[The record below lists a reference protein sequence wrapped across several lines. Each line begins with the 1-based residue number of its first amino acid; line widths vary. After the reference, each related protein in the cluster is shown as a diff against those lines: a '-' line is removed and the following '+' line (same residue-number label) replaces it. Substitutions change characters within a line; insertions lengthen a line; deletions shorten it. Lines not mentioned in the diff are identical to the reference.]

1 MRFLIAALVAV
12 FFYPSAG
19 ASAERSICGSHAMVA
34 GHLARQ
40 WGETVSWRGLAG
52 GNLVELYTV
61 APEVAQGT
69 APGGVPGAAPGAV
82 PRGVE
87 GGWTLVMTR
96 PDGVA
101 CFVAS
106 GRDGE
111 TVRPATGADRPS

>member
-1 MRFLIAALVAV
+1 MRCLIATLVAV
-12 FFYPSAG
+12 FLCPSAG

-52 GNLVELYTV
+52 GNLVELYT
-61 APEVAQGT
+61 ASN
-69 APGGVPGAAPGAV
+69 
-82 PRGVE
+82 

-111 TVRPATGADRPS
+111 TVRSATGGDQPS

>member
-1 MRFLIAALVAV
+1 MRCLIAAFVAILLT
-12 FFYPSAG
+12 PSAVG
-19 ASAERSICGSHAMVA
+19 SAERSICGSHAMVA
-34 GHLARQ
+34 AHLARQ

-52 GNLVELYTV
+52 GNLLELYTV
-61 APEVAQGT
+61 APGATQGD
-69 APGGVPGAAPGAV
+69 APG
-82 PRGVE
+82 GVE

-111 TVRPATGADRPS
+111 AIRPAPGGDRPL

>member
-1 MRFLIAALVAV
+1 MRYLIAALVAAIS
-12 FFYPSAG
+12 YPSAG
-19 ASAERSICGSHAMVA
+19 TSAERSICGSHAMVA

-61 APEVAQGT
+61 
-69 APGGVPGAAPGAV
+69 VPGAAPGLAPGAV
-82 PRGVE
+82 D

-111 TVRPATGADRPS
+111 AIRPATDGEQPS

>member
-12 FFYPSAG
+12 FLCPSAG

-61 APEVAQGT
+61 APGVAQGT
-69 APGGVPGAAPGAV
+69 A

>member
-12 FFYPSAG
+12 FLCPSAG

-61 APEVAQGT
+61 APGVASPEGT
-69 APGGVPGAAPGAV
+69 
-82 PRGVE
+82 E

-111 TVRPATGADRPS
+111 TVRPATGGDRPL